1 MFLDQFENS
10 VDNYRRQSQVPVG
23 TNGEVTRH
31 RTHDSIASA
40 DSLYSRNEGSS
51 TPEAA
56 NNRRAS
62 TSTRNSMA
70 LDNLASELDALR
82 SHWETTNKAYRLS
95 DRFDFERTPTKDR
108 HDTNEGISQWR
119 DSVDSELSIQEITP
133 KKQDLPQASPAPP
146 TNGPPAG
153 ML

>member
-10 VDNYRRQSQVPVG
+10 VDNYRRQSQVPG
-23 TNGEVTRH
+23 GSNGESAR
-31 RTHDSIASA
+31 RGHDSIASA
-40 DSLYSRNEGSS
+40 ESLYSRNDDAS
-51 TPEAA
+51 TPEAPS
-56 NNRRAS
+56 NRRAS
-62 TSTRNSMA
+62 TGTRNSMA

-95 DRFDFERTPTKDR
+95 DRFDFERTPTKDH

-119 DSVDSELSIQEITP
+119 DSVDSEISITEITP
-133 KKQDLPQASPAPP
+133 KQPAQAQAPTAP
-146 TNGPPAG
+146 VTNGPPAG